1 MQEQKTT
8 ISLQQELPPADMNAL
23 YLIDWEKVTSVNDL
37 MVIIASLGIS
47 FSPHHPAWDRI
58 KGLVD
63 YNNPVV
69 PQSKQVPESK
79 EIKLPKIK
87 QI

>member
-1 MQEQKTT
+1 
-8 ISLQQELPPADMNAL
+8 
-23 YLIDWEKVTSVNDL
+23 
-37 MVIIASLGIS
+37 LGIS